1 MAERDKVI
9 KSGQLTLPRIL
20 FLAVIGGVIV
30 FTVYAGGVY
39 LSIGYWG
46 LTIAICGLLFLI
58 AIDYGVSM
66 EKISLTVEP
75 AQSAAA
81 SAEPANLATPS
92 LKTTL
97 GDARPKKRTSR
108 PAKRRR

>member
-20 FLAVIGGVIV
+20 FLALVGGIIV
-30 FTVYAGGVY
+30 FTVYAGGVF
-39 LSIGYWG
+39 LSIGYWF
-46 LTIAICGLLFLI
+46 LTLAICGLLFLI
-58 AIDYGVSM
+58 AIDYHV
-66 EKISLTVEP
+66 KIDKVDLAGEP
-75 AQSAAA
+75 APATVGDSVSAAA
-81 SAEPANLATPS
+81 PS

-97 GDARPKKRTSR
+97 SEPRPKRRPSR